1 MRSIFW
7 CTDIFT
13 RAVRAAAAGPVPRA
27 AAAGPVPRADAPP
40 HTTHALLLPPD
51 RAGFRHSAFTFGC
64 EAMVAK
70 SNISG
75 AKIPPGQL
83 VNFIQKGIM
92 YAELER
98 SIAADGTDHP
108 STEPFSLLQSPAAE
122 KRGGKGASGGASSS
136 EPVAMDTD
144 GGGGELTPE
153 EQVTTLAGH
162 DGEVFIC
169 AWSPTSLQLASG
181 SGDSTARIW
190 AVPSGACGK
199 AQTKA
204 MAAPS
209 VLQHVGADKEK
220 VKDVTT
226 LDWSPDGAS
235 LATGAYDGQARIW
248 SGAAGKL
255 LRTLTKHK
263 GPIFSIKW
271 NRTGARRPHARR
283 RTRRRPPTTRARA
296 RVSLPQ
302 ASTCSR
308 GRSTRRRLCGTPRP
322 APSSSSS
329 PSTISRRSTFAA
341 RHTRPAHAAGP
352 RSSRAAPPSRRW
364 TGATRRRS
372 RRVRPTRWC
381 TCARWG
387 RTRTSSASRATRTR
401 RARRACPRDGRPA
414 PSERRAPTQ
423 VNAIKW
429 DPSGTLLAS
438 CSDDYTAKIWS
449 LAREGPVHDLRKH
462 TKEVY
467 TIKWAPTGA
476 GSANPGSPPLL
487 ASASF
492 DTTIRLWDPESGRC
506 CHVLDKHREPV
517 YSVAFSADG
526 LHLASGSLDNCLHI
540 WSARV
545 RRCR

>member
-1 MRSIFW
+1 M
-7 CTDIFT
+7 
-13 RAVRAAAAGPVPRA
+13 RAAAAGPVPRA
-27 AAAGPVPRADAPP
+27 AAAGPLPRADAPP

-263 GPIFSIKW
+263 GPIFSLKW
-271 NRTGARRPHARR
+271 NKKGDYLLSGSVDKTAIVWDAKTGDAKQQFDFHTA
-283 RTRRRPPTTRARA
+283 PTLDVDWRNN
-296 RVSLPQ
+296 VS
-302 ASTCSR
+302 
-308 GRSTRRRLCGTPRP
+308 
-322 APSSSSS
+322 
-329 PSTISRRSTFAA
+329 FA
-341 RHTRPAHAAGP
+341 
-352 RSSRAAPPSRRW
+352 
-364 TGATRRRS
+364 
-372 RRVRPTRWC
+372 
-381 TCARWG
+381 
-387 RTRTSSASRATRTR
+387 TSSMDHMIYVCKLGESKPIKAFKGHT
-401 RARRACPRDGRPA
+401 D
-414 PSERRAPTQ
+414 E

-429 DPSGTLLAS
+429 DPTGTLLAS
-438 CSDDYTAKIWS
+438 CSDDYSAKIWS
-449 LAREGPVHDLRKH
+449 LKQDECVHELKEH
-462 TKEVY
+462 TKEDLHHQVVPDRPGDEQPGHAAD
-467 TIKWAPTGA
+467 TRVGVLRPLALRLLGGQGRRRRRGGRLRAVRRRRRGRRLAPTAADARRGGA
-476 GSANPGSPPLL
+476 RRPPPAHGRLL
-487 ASASF
+487 
-492 DTTIRLWDPESGRC
+492 GREA
-506 CHVLDKHREPV
+506 DGREPRAHAAQPQRQRRRHV
-517 YSVAFSADG
+517 PSQVTPRGPVSLSTVAPPQATQRPN
-526 LHLASGSLDNCLHI
+526 AP
-540 WSARV
+540 RV
-545 RRCR
+545 RRAQLPSPTQPV

>member
-1 MRSIFW
+1 
-7 CTDIFT
+7 
-13 RAVRAAAAGPVPRA
+13 
-27 AAAGPVPRADAPP
+27 
-40 HTTHALLLPPD
+40 
-51 RAGFRHSAFTFGC
+51 
-64 EAMVAK
+64 MVAK

-308 GRSTRRRLCGTPRP
+308 GRSTRRRLCGTPRR

-329 PSTISRRSTFAA
+329 PSTISLRSTFAA
-341 RHTRPAHAAGP
+341 RHSAGACRGATLLTRCPSLPQVDWRDETSFASCSTDKMVYVCKVGQDSYLKCFEGHQDEARAP
-352 RSSRAAPPSRRW
+352 RLP
-364 TGATRRRS
+364 TRRRAG
-372 RRVRPTRWC
+372 P
-381 TCARWG
+381 
-387 RTRTSSASRATRTR
+387 SRAPRPHAGER
-401 RARRACPRDGRPA
+401 DQVGPVRDAPRVVLGRLHREDMVARARGPRPRPPEAHEGGVHDQVGADGRGIGQPGVAAAAGVGLIRHDDPA
-414 PSERRAPTQ
+414 VGPRVGALLPRARQAPRARLFGRLLRRRPPPRQRIARQ
-423 VNAIKW
+423 
-429 DPSGTLLAS
+429 LLAHME
-438 CSDDYTAKIWS
+438 
-449 LAREGPVHDLRKH
+449 R
-462 TKEVY
+462 
-467 TIKWAPTGA
+467 
-476 GSANPGSPPLL
+476 
-487 ASASF
+487 
-492 DTTIRLWDPESGRC
+492 
-506 CHVLDKHREPV
+506 
-517 YSVAFSADG
+517 
-526 LHLASGSLDNCLHI
+526 
-540 WSARV
+540 
-545 RRCR
+545 

>member
-1 MRSIFW
+1 
-7 CTDIFT
+7 
-13 RAVRAAAAGPVPRA
+13 
-27 AAAGPVPRADAPP
+27 
-40 HTTHALLLPPD
+40 
-51 RAGFRHSAFTFGC
+51 
-64 EAMVAK
+64 MVAK

-271 NRTGARRPHARR
+271 NRTGARRPH
-283 RTRRRPPTTRARA
+283 TRLRAAHTLDAARA
-296 RVSLPQ
+296 AALPPH
-302 ASTCSR
+302 A
-308 GRSTRRRLCGTPRP
+308 P
-322 APSSSSS
+322 AP
-329 PSTISRRSTFAA
+329 
-341 RHTRPAHAAGP
+341 
-352 RSSRAAPPSRRW
+352 AP
-364 TGATRRRS
+364 RS
-372 RRVRPTRWC
+372 RRRVP
-381 TCARWG
+381 
-387 RTRTSSASRATRTR
+387 
-401 RARRACPRDGRPA
+401 
-414 PSERRAPTQ
+414 
-423 VNAIKW
+423 
-429 DPSGTLLAS
+429 
-438 CSDDYTAKIWS
+438 
-449 LAREGPVHDLRKH
+449 
-462 TKEVY
+462 
-467 TIKWAPTGA
+467 
-476 GSANPGSPPLL
+476 
-487 ASASF
+487 
-492 DTTIRLWDPESGRC
+492 
-506 CHVLDKHREPV
+506 
-517 YSVAFSADG
+517 ADG
-526 LHLASGSLDNCLHI
+526 V
-540 WSARV
+540 V
-545 RRCR
+545 RRDDDCVGRRDRRRQAAVLLPQ

>member
-1 MRSIFW
+1 
-7 CTDIFT
+7 
-13 RAVRAAAAGPVPRA
+13 
-27 AAAGPVPRADAPP
+27 
-40 HTTHALLLPPD
+40 
-51 RAGFRHSAFTFGC
+51 
-64 EAMVAK
+64 MVAK

-271 NRTGARRPHARR
+271 NRTGARRPVS
-283 RTRRRPPTTRARA
+283 TPRRPH
-296 RVSLPQ
+296 
-302 ASTCSR
+302 ST
-308 GRSTRRRLCGTPRP
+308 PH
-322 APSSSSS
+322 APP
-329 PSTISRRSTFAA
+329 PSH
-341 RHTRPAHAAGP
+341 HTRPRPRLAPAGEYLLTGSFDETTIVWDAATGAVKQQFSFHNKPTLDVRRAPLGQRRPRGRAPHALPLPPAGGLARRDVVRVVLDRQDGVRVQGGAGLVP
-352 RSSRAAPPSRRW
+352 QVLRGPPGRGARAAPAH
-364 TGATRRRS
+364 AT
-372 RRVRPTRWC
+372 
-381 TCARWG
+381 A
-387 RTRTSSASRATRTR
+387 
-401 RARRACPRDGRPA
+401 GRPLPSAA
-414 PSERRAPTQ
+414 PPRR
-423 VNAIKW
+423 
-429 DPSGTLLAS
+429 
-438 CSDDYTAKIWS
+438 
-449 LAREGPVHDLRKH
+449 
-462 TKEVY
+462 
-467 TIKWAPTGA
+467 
-476 GSANPGSPPLL
+476 
-487 ASASF
+487 
-492 DTTIRLWDPESGRC
+492 
-506 CHVLDKHREPV
+506 
-517 YSVAFSADG
+517 
-526 LHLASGSLDNCLHI
+526 
-540 WSARV
+540 
-545 RRCR
+545 

>member
-1 MRSIFW
+1 
-7 CTDIFT
+7 
-13 RAVRAAAAGPVPRA
+13 
-27 AAAGPVPRADAPP
+27 
-40 HTTHALLLPPD
+40 
-51 RAGFRHSAFTFGC
+51 
-64 EAMVAK
+64 MVAK

-271 NRTGARRPHARR
+271 NRTGARRPVSTPRRPHTRR

-308 GRSTRRRLCGTPRP
+308 GRSTRRRLCGTPRR

-341 RHTRPAHAAGP
+341 RHSASACRGAALLTRCPSLPQVDWRDETSFASCSTDKMVYVCKVGQDSYLKCFEGHQDEARAPRLRPRATAGRP
-352 RSSRAAPPSRRW
+352 LPSAAPPRR
-364 TGATRRRS
+364 
-372 RRVRPTRWC
+372 
-381 TCARWG
+381 
-387 RTRTSSASRATRTR
+387 
-401 RARRACPRDGRPA
+401 
-414 PSERRAPTQ
+414 
-423 VNAIKW
+423 
-429 DPSGTLLAS
+429 
-438 CSDDYTAKIWS
+438 
-449 LAREGPVHDLRKH
+449 
-462 TKEVY
+462 
-467 TIKWAPTGA
+467 
-476 GSANPGSPPLL
+476 
-487 ASASF
+487 
-492 DTTIRLWDPESGRC
+492 
-506 CHVLDKHREPV
+506 
-517 YSVAFSADG
+517 
-526 LHLASGSLDNCLHI
+526 
-540 WSARV
+540 
-545 RRCR
+545 

>member
-1 MRSIFW
+1 M
-7 CTDIFT
+7 
-13 RAVRAAAAGPVPRA
+13 
-27 AAAGPVPRADAPP
+27 
-40 HTTHALLLPPD
+40 
-51 RAGFRHSAFTFGC
+51 
-64 EAMVAK
+64 AK

-271 NRTGARRPHARR
+271 NRTGARRPVS
-283 RTRRRPPTTRARA
+283 TPRRP
-296 RVSLPQ
+296 
-302 ASTCSR
+302 
-308 GRSTRRRLCGTPRP
+308 
-322 APSSSSS
+322 
-329 PSTISRRSTFAA
+329 
-341 RHTRPAHAAGP
+341 HT
-352 RSSRAAPPSRRW
+352 SRAP
-364 TGATRRRS
+364 
-372 RRVRPTRWC
+372 
-381 TCARWG
+381 
-387 RTRTSSASRATRTR
+387 
-401 RARRACPRDGRPA
+401 
-414 PSERRAPTQ
+414 
-423 VNAIKW
+423 
-429 DPSGTLLAS
+429 
-438 CSDDYTAKIWS
+438 
-449 LAREGPVHDLRKH
+449 
-462 TKEVY
+462 
-467 TIKWAPTGA
+467 
-476 GSANPGSPPLL
+476 
-487 ASASF
+487 
-492 DTTIRLWDPESGRC
+492 
-506 CHVLDKHREPV
+506 
-517 YSVAFSADG
+517 
-526 LHLASGSLDNCLHI
+526 
-540 WSARV
+540 
-545 RRCR
+545 CR